1 MNTNKQTG
9 LEYEKL
15 AAKLLKKNGYK
26 IIETNYLSRAG
37 EIDIIASKKDYII
50 FVEVKYRKNE
60 ARGTAAEFVN
70 KSKQN
75 KIIKT
80 AIEYIKKHNLT
91 DKSFRFDVVAIT
103 GEETEIVENAYILED
118 SRYYI

>member
-1 MNTNKQTG
+1 VNTNKQTG